1 MSDDTPPSSI
11 TATPEIWL
19 ASLAQLREY
28 RPGLQDLLSSA
39 EQARCQRYMHQDDRD
54 RYLGGRA
61 LVKLAVAINTGVPV
75 QDMSIVLAT
84 SGKPA
89 IVFARHAPPPPP
101 SISISH
107 AGELIIVALGN
118 MSDIGVDV
126 ELLHHDVNLD
136 ELMSVVCSASEIAEI
151 NRLNSKSR
159 TQKFYEFWV
168 LKEAYLKAT
177 GDGLSAD
184 ARRLIFSVGAASG
197 VSLIQGLDNR
207 SDGTWNFLLHQYD
220 NQHVMALASRRWH
233 VVGEGVDAGV
243 GDGEAAGAS
252 GELSCTD
259 AEALLKSYCFRNKT

>member
-1 MSDDTPPSSI
+1 MPEVTPPSSI
-11 TATPEIWL
+11 TMAPGIWV
-19 ASLAQLREY
+19 ASLTQLREY
-28 RPGLQDLLSSA
+28 RSGLQDLLSSA
-39 EQARCQRYMHQDDRD
+39 EKARCQRYLRQDDRD

-61 LVKLAVAINTGVPV
+61 LVKLAVATNTGVPV
-75 QDMSIVLAT
+75 QDMSIVLAA

-89 IVFARHAPPPPP
+89 IVFTRHASPPPP

-126 ELLHHDVNLD
+126 ELLHYDVNLD
-136 ELMSVVCSASEIAEI
+136 ELMSVVCSASEITEV
-151 NRLNSKSR
+151 NRLDSKSR

-184 ARRLIFSVGAASG
+184 ARRLIFSVDAASG
-197 VSLIQGLDNR
+197 VSLLQGLDNR
-207 SDGTWNFLLHQYD
+207 ADVTWDFLLHQYD
-220 NQHVMALASRRWH
+220 NQHVMALASRRLH
-233 VVGEGVDAGV
+233 VVGESLS
-243 GDGEAAGAS
+243 DGKAAGTS
-252 GELSCTD
+252 GKLSCMD